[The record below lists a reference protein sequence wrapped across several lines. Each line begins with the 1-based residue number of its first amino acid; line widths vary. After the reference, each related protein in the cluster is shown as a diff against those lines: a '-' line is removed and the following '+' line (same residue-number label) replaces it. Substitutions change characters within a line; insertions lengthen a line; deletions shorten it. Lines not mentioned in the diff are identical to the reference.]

1 MERIALGFFLLLL
14 APMAASAQ
22 GAGPSAWVQAADAGF
37 EARVVTTGP
46 SCPVL
51 MADGEAVEMHARAAA
66 SDAFP
71 LLCSAPLPPRV
82 RDAFINFSA
91 HAKCPPA
98 FLCKPIIQRLPVP
111 VANPTRILV
120 LGDTGCRIKGAS
132 LQACNDP
139 AKWPFPQVAASAA
152 KLKPDLVVHVG
163 DYLYRESACPAGNA
177 GCAGSPWGDNWTTWK
192 ADFFD
197 PAEPLLNAS
206 PIVLAR
212 GNHEDCTRAGPG
224 WVRLQGP
231 SHFDGTCIVHQPLY
245 TLDLGDLRLAV
256 LDDAVSNETDLDRDV
271 AKTYAAEIAGLAKTP
286 APIWFIHHRPTWAA
300 ISGPLGIP
308 VGGNLTLIEA
318 SRINAAKGG
327 PMIPPTVAL
336 QLSGHIHTFE
346 SINYQGATP
355 SQKVPPQI
363 VAGNGG
369 DNLDVTP
376 TNLRGAQF
384 LGHSGVTVADGL
396 SVGGFGFLLMTKA
409 GNGWTIDLYDSA
421 GTKTRTC
428 HFTDG
433 STGGKPGRLD
443 CPA

>member
-1 MERIALGFFLLLL
+1 MKKTALLLL
-14 APMAASAQ
+14 ILSTIAAQAD
-22 GAGPSAWVQAADAGF
+22 SAWVQAGNKGF
-37 EARVVTTGP
+37 EARAVTSAA

-51 MADGEAVEMHARAAA
+51 HTDKGDAAMTARAVA
-66 SDAFP
+66 DANFP
-71 LLCSAPLPPRV
+71 LTCAAPLPMGATAASIGGAAV
-82 RDAFINFSA
+82 
-91 HAKCPPA
+91 
-98 FLCKPIIQRLPVP
+98 PVP

-120 LGDTGCRIKGAS
+120 LGDTGCRIKGAA
-132 LQACNDP
+132 LQACNDL
-139 AKWPFPQVAASAA
+139 AQWPFPQVAAAAA

-197 PAEPLLNAS
+197 PAAPLLDAA

-212 GNHEDCTRAGPG
+212 GNHEDCIRAGAG
-224 WVRLQGP
+224 WERLQGP
-231 SHFDGTCIVHQPLY
+231 SAFDGKCTVHEPLY
-245 TLDLGDLRLAV
+245 TMDLGDLRLAV
-256 LDDAVSNETDLDRDV
+256 LDDAVSNETDLDTDV
-271 AKTYAAEIAGLAKTP
+271 AKTYAAEIAGLAQTP

-308 VGGNLTLIEA
+308 VGGNLTLIDA
-318 SRINAAKGG
+318 ARINAAHGG

-346 SINYQGATP
+346 SINYKGG
-355 SQKVPPQI
+355 VPPQI

-376 TNLRGAQF
+376 TNLRGSQF

-409 GNGWTIDLYDSA
+409 DSGWTIDLYDSA
-421 GTKTRTC
+421 GRKTRAC
-428 HFTDG
+428 RFT
-433 STGGKPGRLD
+433 SGKPGRLD